1 VKNKKRN
8 AQNRESTNRKISNLQ
23 RIKMP
28 RPQHHALLR
37 AMLKLL
43 LFASIA
49 EHCATAL
56 PTNSS
61 KTPSSP
67 SPFTAPPV
75 LTTTSSP
82 VVIIANS
89 SDRNLADLVN
99 PEAET
104 TGSGWETLETEFNP
118 ATTAAGTTT
127 QKPAKEPLTT
137 AATSIEQQDQ
147 PPDVPATTLA
157 FANAFPVP
165 VAGEMGN
172 GNGGGGGSYSD
183 ATPPYA
189 AVDDNYGK

>member
-1 VKNKKRN
+1 
-8 AQNRESTNRKISNLQ
+8 
-23 RIKMP
+23 MP

-37 AMLKLL
+37 ALLKLL

-61 KTPSSP
+61 KSPSSP
-67 SPFTAPPV
+67 SPFTAAPP
-75 LTTTSSP
+75 LTTTASS
-82 VVIIANS
+82 VVIIASS

-104 TGSGWETLETEFNP
+104 TGSGWETLETDFNP
-118 ATTAAGTTT
+118 GTTVETTT
-127 QKPAKEPLTT
+127 QKPVKEPLST

-147 PPDVPATTLA
+147 PPDVPSTTLA

-172 GNGGGGGSYSD
+172 GNVHILSGSYND